1 MNRIKRLAGNKWL
14 RLALV
19 LLVVGA
25 TFVVFAQYLVAN
37 PKIIDII
44 FGLHPAA
51 IALLA
56 IAYIG
61 TIVANAFVLSV
72 SLRMIGK
79 RVGFGENVSLTGYS
93 SVVNF
98 FGPLQSGPGFRAA
111 YLKQRHNVSVKK
123 FLYATIVF
131 YGFFAAMNGL
141 VLFGA
146 LLFRSPSDKTV
157 LLAASCILIVI
168 SASFLAYRFIPS
180 IRTILSNIKVS
191 SPYFWAI
198 GLGALALSICTAAA
212 YFIELLHVDVTITP
226 VQAVIYAAA
235 ANLALFVS
243 LTPGAI
249 GFRESFLLLSER
261 LHGIPADTVI
271 AASIIDRAFYVLF
284 LLALFVFLLAIGA
297 RAKLLKAKSR

>member
-79 RVGFGENVSLTGYS
+79 RVGFAENVSLTGYS

-157 LLAASCILIVI
+157 LLAASCILIAI

-180 IRTILSNIKVS
+180 IRTILKNIKVT

-198 GLGALALSICTAAA
+198 GLGALALSFCTAAA

-226 VQAVIYAAA
+226 VQAIIYAAA

-284 LLALFVFLLAIGA
+284 LLALFIFLLAIGA
-297 RAKLLKAKSR
+297 RTAATG